1 MHDRIYVCHTFYHVY
16 VTCLKEFHIL
26 HQYEKDNRNS
36 FGKGAAGAGS
46 EKAGRATLVLSKMS
60 NKFGSMVDRA
70 RQCGLFEEVIEYDEK
85 VDTFFPELA
94 PLRKNTGSLPKNMI
108 NRIRFCR
115 QFARLQEKYVP
126 VDFTKYKDIYVF
138 CDSDPIGYY
147 LNYKKI
153 RYHAL
158 EDGLN
163 CIKYGDQAR
172 YDNNGHFRFKAWMA
186 STGLIFIQNGWG
198 RYCIDMEVNDISIL
212 DYPCPKYI
220 EVPREDLVEE
230 LTRSD
235 KELMLKLFVENMDEL
250 QKQLDEGGDRPRV
263 LILSEPLCDLET
275 RKRLFRDLVNEYD
288 KVDGKE
294 AIVMIKQHPR
304 DYLDY
309 KSLFPD
315 VILLSGTFPMEML
328 NFIDGLKFDKLV
340 SVYTVVDS
348 IKFVDEKIFLGD
360 DFMDKYE
367 APEIHRLNEQI
378 IDN

>member
-1 MHDRIYVCHTFYHVY
+1 MHERIYVCHTFYHVY
-16 VTCLKEFHIL
+16 VACLKEFHIL
-26 HQYEKDNRNS
+26 HELAGKDGELRS
-36 FGKGAAGAGS
+36 SKASDGS
-46 EKAGRATLVLSKMS
+46 AFAGRATLVLSRMS

-70 RQCGLFEEVIEYDEK
+70 RTCGLFEEVIEYDEK
-85 VDTFFPELA
+85 EDTFFPELA
-94 PLRKNTGSLPKNMI
+94 PLRENTGNLVRNMI
-108 NRIRFCR
+108 NRIRFCKK
-115 QFARLQEKYVP
+115 FARLQEKYVP
-126 VDFTKYKDIYVF
+126 VDFKKYKDIYVF

-172 YDNNGHFRFKAWMA
+172 YDNNGHFRLKAFLA

-212 DYPCPKYI
+212 DYGCPKYI
-220 EVPREDLVEE
+220 EVPRQPLVDE
-230 LTRSD
+230 LTGQD

-250 QKQLDEGGDRPRV
+250 KGQLDRGKDKPRV
-263 LILSEPLCDLET
+263 LILSEPLCDLDT
-275 RKRLFRDLVNEYD
+275 RERLFKDLVREYGT
-288 KVDGKE
+288 VDGKD

-309 KSLFPD
+309 KNLFPE
-315 VILLSGTFPMEML
+315 VILLAGTFPMEML
-328 NFIDGLKFDKLV
+328 NFIDGLKFDRLV

-348 IKFVDEKIFLGD
+348 IKFVDEKLFLGD

>member
-1 MHDRIYVCHTFYHVY
+1 MHERIYVCHTFYHVY
-16 VTCLKEFHIL
+16 VACLKEFHIL
-26 HQYEKDNRNS
+26 HGLSAKKDGDFAS
-36 FGKGAAGAGS
+36 SKAGEGS
-46 EKAGRATLVLSKMS
+46 SAAGRATLVLSKMS
-60 NKFGSMVDRA
+60 NKFGSMVERA
-70 RQCGLFEEVIEYDEK
+70 RNCGLFEEVIEYDEK

-108 NRIRFCR
+108 NRIKFCKRFA
-115 QFARLQEKYVP
+115 QLQEQYIP
-126 VDFTKYKDIYVF
+126 VDFKQYKDIYVF

-172 YDNNGHFRFKAWMA
+172 YDNNGHFKFKAWLA

-220 EVPREDLVEE
+220 EVPREPLVEE
-230 LTRSD
+230 LTQAD
-235 KELMLKLFVENMDEL
+235 KDLMLELFVENMDEL
-250 QKQLDEGGDRPRV
+250 KQQLEKGKDKPRV

-275 RKRLFRDLVNEYD
+275 RERLFRDLVNEYGT
-288 KVDGKE
+288 VNGKE

-309 KSLFPD
+309 KTKFSD
-315 VILLSGTFPMEML
+315 VILLAGTFPMEML
-328 NFIDGLKFDKLV
+328 NFIDGLKFDRLV

-348 IKFVDEKIFLGD
+348 IKFVDEKLFLGD

>member
-16 VTCLKEFHIL
+16 VACLKEFHIL
-26 HQYEKDNRNS
+26 HEYKKTEGFSDK
-36 FGKGAAGAGS
+36 KAAGGS
-46 EKAGRATLVLSKMS
+46 DGCGRATLVLSKMS

-70 RQCGLFEEVIEYDEK
+70 RECGLFEEVIEYDEK
-85 VDTFFPELA
+85 IDTFFPELA
-94 PLRKNTGSLPKNMI
+94 PLKTNTGSLFKNMI
-108 NRIRFCR
+108 NRIKFCR
-115 QFARLQEKYVP
+115 RFGQLQEKYVP
-126 VDFTKYKDIYVF
+126 VDFKAYKDIYVF

-172 YDNNGHFRFKAWMA
+172 YDNNGHFRFKAFMA
-186 STGLIFIQNGWG
+186 KTGLIFIQNGWG

-220 EVPREDLVEE
+220 EVRREPLVDE

-250 QKQLDEGGDRPRV
+250 KEKLAEGKDKKRV
-263 LILSEPLCDLET
+263 LILSEPLCDLDT
-275 RKRLFRDLVNEYD
+275 RQRLFRDLVTEYGEGA
-288 KVDGKE
+288 V
-294 AIVMIKQHPR
+294 VMIKQHPR

-309 KSLFPD
+309 AKYFPD
-315 VILLSGTFPMEML
+315 VILLAGTFPMEML

-348 IKFVDEKIFLGD
+348 IRFVDEKIFLGD